1 MANYKSLKTTIN
13 ANVKRNGNQEI
24 TGQILNSVLN
34 AMVDTLGT
42 GYSFAGVA
50 TPATNP
56 GTPDA
61 KVFYIANGKGSY
73 THFGELEVTE
83 DDVVVLYWDTLWHK
97 VSTGISREEKL
108 TNLGK
113 EIATKQNALTDT
125 DGGYGQR
132 VAKLEKEGIA
142 SQEKLTEL
150 ASKAKAEAILGMAH
164 GEKVNVPL
172 EFVANGFLSETGK
185 IKTSSSSKVTDFI
198 PIDRQNKYYLS
209 NMVAA
214 AYDNGV
220 CYYSEADESSFIGS
234 QFNSN
239 DLGTNITVVFTNAE
253 LIIPTNAQ
261 YMRIGTRNINYI
273 NAVTLIVCYVDES
286 ISKSSAKGIESRL
299 EQQEIAINALYP
311 YMEHDD
317 SVNIFNKNN
326 IEIINKYITS
336 NNVIVDNNVSKL
348 TSFLIKIDD
357 YDGVNNTYIFKYLGD
372 SNVLEMNLSWVRLI
386 FANDIV
392 AGESVVWNYGIISEK
407 SGIQGYSINDNK
419 KSAYLWI
426 YFNLPAFSYDS
437 TQNVLQDILDN
448 IVIIKQASTSIVY
461 PTNYVPYTD
470 KKFVYKI
477 EEQIPTDLTSN
488 TADGIVSLGLVDKD
502 GHAVGKG
509 VTFNVGGGGGGLA
522 ADQLNVITS
531 MTYTLN
537 PSVLPSESVVLGTG
551 WEGNLDNGFT
561 HTAGNTEAIEFSL
574 ASVPNLA
581 KLLITFDVQGLSES
595 NDIYISAG
603 DSPLIKSYNGATQVV
618 AGMIYESGNLKVT
631 PTSKFAGTITNLK
644 CRVLDD
650 NGTETYTTSVRN
662 VYCQRNSLV
671 AGYWNVFIG
680 GKTTTASKMQD
691 GTRNIAIG
699 DQALN
704 AMVVG
709 NRNVAIG
716 TFSMPFVTE
725 GENNIAIGS
734 DSLYPVKK
742 AINSISIGKGTMS
755 GKSVEDCVALGEGA
769 MGQWSYELERKC
781 CTAIGAKSAPGV
793 LNGNTHVGYRAGVN
807 TKGAHNTSVGYNS
820 LGIGTRSSIDI
831 VGENLT
837 CVGHDASVAN
847 NDTAKAANNSTAIG
861 YGATITKSN
870 QVIIGNSQVEEI
882 VLGGKRI
889 IFNADGTCRW
899 ENA

>member
-1 MANYKSLKTTIN
+1 MAKLHIKNTDGTFTPYSTIAVTNLDIVQGKGNSLTSAMSQKAVTDEFGTIQDAIASIVN
-13 ANVKRNGNQEI
+13 A
-24 TGQILNSVLN
+24 
-34 AMVDTLGT
+34 
-42 GYSFAGVA
+42 GYVFAGIA
-50 TPATNP
+50 TPSTNP

-61 KVFYIANGKGSY
+61 KVFYIAKGKGTY
-73 THFGELEVTE
+73 TNFGGLEVTE
-83 DDVVVLYWDTLWHK
+83 DEVVVLKYDTAWHK
-97 VSTGISREEKL
+97 E
-108 TNLGK
+108 
-113 EIATKQNALTDT
+113 AT
-125 DGGYGQR
+125 
-132 VAKLEKEGIA
+132 GIA

-185 IKTSSSSKVTDFI
+185 IETSSSSKVTDFI

-239 DLGTNITVVFTNAE
+239 DLGTIGTNTTVVFTNAE

-261 YMRIGTRNINYI
+261 YIRIGTRNINYI

-326 IEIINKYITS
+326 IEIINKYIAS
-336 NNVIVDNNVSKL
+336 NNVIVDNNVSEL

-357 YDGVNNTYIFKYLGD
+357 YDGVNNTYIFKYLGG

-426 YFNLPAFSYDS
+426 HFNLTGFSYDS

-618 AGMIYESGNLKVT
+618 AGLIYESGNLKVT

-734 DSLYPVKK
+734 DSIYPVKK

-870 QVIIGNSQVEEI
+870 QVVIGNAQIEEVIIGN
-882 VLGGKRI
+882 KKI
-889 IFNADGTCRW
+889 IFNADGTCTW
-899 ENA
+899 ETI